1 MKAILALFAL
11 LFVVNAAQ
19 AVLFFCQDSTF
30 DPEQPSFDNLLD
42 FYAERSDFRGLRDY
56 FYDIT
61 HNADLGNTT
70 VEADIIDLLKAKLT
84 EQGYDLATYSF
95 TITRSNG
102 DITMDTGLGVNPV
115 IDNHGGRYS
124 LGKVPFSPSKLP
136 IFLFL
141 CTDPPPS
148 PNAHPPA
155 HALQGLRDDRL
166 RLHLRDPHGQAVQ
179 VLVASR
185 PDQRP
190 EAVLLLQVEHHGQ
203 LGVASSVPTSLGQQ
217 VLCAI

>member
-1 MKAILALFAL
+1 MKAVTALFAL

-30 DPEQPSFDNLLD
+30 DPTQPAFDTLLD
-42 FYAERSDFRGLRDY
+42 FYAERSDFKGLRDY

-70 VEADIIDLLKAKLT
+70 VEAEIIDLLKAKLT

-124 LGKVPFSPSKLP
+124 LGKPM
-136 IFLFL
+136 L
-141 CTDPPPS
+141 CRDFETVVFDYTYVTRTG
-148 PNAHPPA
+148 
-155 HALQGLRDDRL
+155 LQYRFWA
-166 RLHLRDPHGQAVQ
+166 QAVQ
-179 VLVASR
+179 T
-185 PDQRP
+185 
-190 EAVLLLQVEHHGQ
+190 
-203 LGVASSVPTSLGQQ
+203 SVQKQFFSFRWNIPVQ
-217 VLCAI
+217 